1 MRLDHLLSKE
11 HLKSSGF
18 QNPDQSECLC
28 RELMGGTFDGVSGI
42 EPRVSTAFGSGTFGG
57 SESAHARCWVLRD
70 RMETFVPL
78 GLSLPMFVGGDGYR
92 PYFENYTV
100 DASIFEMSNHL
111 VKMILKIISQFRLT
125 IQTHVISSL

>member
-1 MRLDHLLSKE
+1 
-11 HLKSSGF
+11 
-18 QNPDQSECLC
+18 
-28 RELMGGTFDGVSGI
+28 
-42 EPRVSTAFGSGTFGG
+42 
-57 SESAHARCWVLRD
+57 VLVR
-70 RMETFVPL
+70 
-78 GLSLPMFVGGDGYR
+78 GGYR